1 MWLITRNM
9 LTTVAGIA
17 LLGGCAATDT
27 QTNADEASESR
38 SISTDWVRIDQVR
51 DFRVLDDSNLIL
63 YAPTRRQAYHV
74 ELMPA
79 CQGLRFADTIAL
91 RGRTGRL
98 AGFAGDRVIIDR
110 PGVPDRCP
118 VASVR
123 RLDEASLTELIVS
136 FEGEPDGDAAADEAE
151 VEIPRRNPDDDIA
164 HED

>member
-9 LTTVAGIA
+9 LTTVASIA
-17 LLGGCAATDT
+17 LLSGCAATDT
-27 QTNADEASESR
+27 QSSSDETSESR

-118 VASVR
+118 VTSVR
-123 RLDEASLTELIVS
+123 RLDEASLTELIIS
-136 FEGEPDGDAAADEAE
+136 FEGETDGDAAADEAE
-151 VEIPRRNPDDDIA
+151 VEIPRRNPEDDIA
-164 HED
+164 HEE

>member
-1 MWLITRNM
+1 MGSNIRVTLM
-9 LTTVAGIA
+9 SVAGAA
-17 LLGGCAATDT
+17 LLSGCAAAGTQANTD
-27 QTNADEASESR
+27 EESESAP
-38 SISTDWVRIDQVR
+38 ITTDSVRIDQVR

-110 PGVPDRCP
+110 PGIPDRCP
-118 VASVR
+118 VSSVR
-123 RLDEASLTELIVS
+123 RLDEASLTELIVR

-151 VEIPRRNPDDDIA
+151 VEIPRRNPDEDIA
-164 HED
+164 GGD

>member
-1 MWLITRNM
+1 MRLMIRVM
-9 LTTVAGIA
+9 LTSVAGAA
-17 LLGGCAATDT
+17 LLSGCAASGT
-27 QTNADEASESR
+27 QEDSDDASESR
-38 SISTDWVRIDQVR
+38 AITSDSVRIDQVR

-63 YAPTRRQAYHV
+63 YAPTRRNAYHV

-110 PGVPDRCP
+110 PGMPDRCA
-118 VASVR
+118 VTNVR

-136 FEGEPDGDAAADEAE
+136 FEGEPDGEAPADEAE
-151 VEIPRRNPDDDIA
+151 VVIPRRNPDEDIA
-164 HED
+164 SQN

>member
-1 MWLITRNM
+1 MGLITKVL

-17 LLGGCAATDT
+17 LLSGCAGSDT
-27 QTNADEASESR
+27 QADSDDESESR

-118 VASVR
+118 VTSVR
-123 RLDEASLTELIVS
+123 RLDETSLTELIVS
-136 FEGEPDGDAAADEAE
+136 FEGEPEGEPAADEAE
-151 VEIPRRNPDDDIA
+151 VEIPRRNPDEDIA
-164 HED
+164 LEE

>member
-1 MWLITRNM
+1 MMWLNIRVM
-9 LTTVAGIA
+9 LWSVAGA
-17 LLGGCAATDT
+17 VLLSGCAATGT
-27 QTNADEASESR
+27 QADSDEASESR
-38 SISTDWVRIDQVR
+38 PITTDWVRIDQVR

-79 CQGLRFADTIAL
+79 CHGLRFADTIAL

-110 PGVPDRCP
+110 PGMPERCS
-118 VASVR
+118 VTSVR

-136 FEGEPDGDAAADEAE
+136 FEGEPDGEAAADEAE

-164 HED
+164 Y